1 MASIPSVSL
10 FLKTTLAAAA
20 LAVAFLS
27 PATLAAENETR
38 FHFFTHE
45 RQIPPNR
52 TVIPSVS
59 IPTTPHPFV
68 FGFGSILVFDN
79 LLAAGSDP
87 ASRHLGRSQGL
98 VAYSSLNGEDIFIVN
113 TLVFKEPRPFA
124 GSSITLLARNPLAEK
139 VRELPVVAGTG
150 KFRLARGYALQST
163 YYSNATTGVYI
174 YEFELILLQFER
186 VEEITTQSNNFSAAA
201 VKL

>member
-1 MASIPSVSL
+1 MASSPSVSP

-27 PATLAAENETR
+27 PATLASEKETHL
-38 FHFFTHE
+38 HFFTHE

-59 IPTTPHPFV
+59 IPTTPHPFGS
-68 FGFGSILVFDN
+68 GFGSILLFDN

-98 VAYSSLNGEDIFIVN
+98 VAYASLNGEDILIVN
-113 TLVFKEPRPFA
+113 TLVFKEPGPFA

-150 KFRLARGYALQST
+150 KFRLARGYSLQST
-163 YYSNATTGVYI
+163 YYSNATSGVNI
-174 YEFELILLQFER
+174 FEFDLHLLHY
-186 VEEITTQSNNFSAAA
+186 
-201 VKL
+201 